1 MATLRFRGLD
11 EYLQKLQRMQ
21 KNTPGLLT
29 RITYE
34 MAGIIADEVKRNIDA
49 LPAEPD
55 TEALKAYAEGR
66 KAPLTISQKRGLQQG
81 FGISPMEESD
91 GYFNVKLGFDGYN
104 DTKTNKYPRGQPNV
118 MIARSLESGSS
129 VWDKHPF
136 VRPAVNRKRKEAEQ
150 RAQQMINEA
159 LSEEMEE

>member
-11 EYLQKLQRMQ
+11 EYLQKLQRLQ

-34 MAGIIADEVKRNIDA
+34 MAGIIADEVKRNIDS
-49 LPAEPD
+49 LSAEPD

-91 GYFNVKLGFDGYN
+91 DGYN

-129 VWDKHPF
+129 VRDKHPF